1 MRPDPQKL
9 LEWIKPSPPTD
20 EDLECM
26 KLLEPGDY
34 EIYTEKLNNFL
45 LESKEV
51 FIKLGVSSM
60 LRSGDVVTGIYTP
73 KGDMVAAWCGT
84 YLHAVVGQ
92 LPIKFV
98 AETLA

>member
-1 MRPDPQKL
+1 MRPSPQKL
-9 LEWIKPSPPTD
+9 LQWIKPSPPDDT
-20 EDLECM
+20 EIECM
-26 KLLEPGDY
+26 KLLQPGDY

-73 KGDMVAAWCGT
+73 RGDMVA
-84 YLHAVVGQ
+84 
-92 LPIKFV
+92 
-98 AETLA
+98 

>member
-9 LEWIKPSPPTD
+9 LQWIKPNKAT
-20 EDLECM
+20 EKELECL
-26 KLLEPGDY
+26 KLLQPGDY

-51 FIKLGVSSM
+51 FLKLGVSSM
-60 LRSGDVVTGIYTP
+60 LRSGDLVTGIYP
-73 KGDMVAAWCGT
+73 PLAEMVAAWGGT
-84 YLHAVVGQ
+84 YLHAVVGK

-98 AETLA
+98 AETW